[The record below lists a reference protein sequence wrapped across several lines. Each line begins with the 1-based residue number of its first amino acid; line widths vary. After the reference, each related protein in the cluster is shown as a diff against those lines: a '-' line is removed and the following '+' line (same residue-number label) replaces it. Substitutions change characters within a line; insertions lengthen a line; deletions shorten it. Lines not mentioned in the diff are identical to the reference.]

1 MNKFNVLKFI
11 ADNSGLSLPDALEK
25 AYEQGANDLRDKI
38 INQIQSYLDGVNITL
53 DVLQENDG
61 LIPRMEGAKTT
72 LEECLSI
79 VKEGEKK
86 E

>member
-25 AYEQGANDLRDKI
+25 AYEQGINDSKNEAI
-38 INQIQSYLDGVNITL
+38 SKIQSYLDGVNITL
-53 DVLQENDG
+53 DILQKNDR
-61 LIPRMEGAKTT
+61 LVPRMEGARIT

-79 VKEGEKK
+79 IKEV
-86 E
+86 

>member
-25 AYEQGANDLRDKI
+25 AYEQGINDSK
-38 INQIQSYLDGVNITL
+38 NEVNITL
-53 DVLQENDG
+53 DILQKNDG
-61 LIPRMEGAKTT
+61 LVPRMEGAKTT

-79 VKEGEKK
+79 IKEV
-86 E
+86 

>member
-11 ADNSGLSLPDALEK
+11 ADNSGLSLPEALEK
-25 AYEQGANDLRDKI
+25 AYEQGINDIKSEAI
-38 INQIQSYLDGVNITL
+38 SKMQGYLDGVNITL
-53 DVLQENDG
+53 DVLQKNDG

-79 VKEGEKK
+79 IKEI
-86 E
+86 